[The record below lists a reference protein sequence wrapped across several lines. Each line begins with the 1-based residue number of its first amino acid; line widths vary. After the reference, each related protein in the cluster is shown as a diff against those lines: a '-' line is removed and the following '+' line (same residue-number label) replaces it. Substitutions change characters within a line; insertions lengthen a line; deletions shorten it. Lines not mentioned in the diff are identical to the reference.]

1 MICDQDGEM
10 LFSNPEG
17 DGKAVAAVDG
27 KELSKLYIFVFDD
40 MDKDLEV
47 EKSSSESGSIDIQK
61 AGADAAVTAE
71 VTIQ

>member
-1 MICDQDGEM
+1 M
-10 LFSNPEG
+10 
-17 DGKAVAAVDG
+17 DG

-47 EKSSSESGSIDIQK
+47 EKSSSESGSIDMQK
-61 AGADAAVTAE
+61 AGADAVVTAE